1 MGHQRLVAKLM
12 DDGESPHQV
21 ALEMLSILPRIKKDP
36 NICKP
41 KIEILARRVVPLD
54 PPVRTIIVGRT
65 GKASLQRIAWT
76 KEEDQVLIQAK
87 LHHHTFRNVMG
98 SLPRRR
104 LCDAYDRWKILK
116 QLPDVIALLS
126 QAGDQTAIAAE
137 QRPPPIKREEM
148 GPIVDATVDEEGRVS
163 VPITAITN
171 GARIM
176 LPPGTKVKKQK
187 MRHVVE
193 SDIDDAVCF

>member
-1 MGHQRLVAKLM
+1 
-12 DDGESPHQV
+12 
-21 ALEMLSILPRIKKDP
+21 
-36 NICKP
+36 
-41 KIEILARRVVPLD
+41 
-54 PPVRTIIVGRT
+54 
-65 GKASLQRIAWT
+65 
-76 KEEDQVLIQAK
+76 
-87 LHHHTFRNVMG
+87 MG

-116 QLPDVIALLS
+116 QLPAVIALLS
-126 QAGDQTAIAAE
+126 QAGDQTAIAAV
-137 QRPPPIKREEM
+137 QGPPPIKREEI

-171 GARIM
+171 GARIV

-187 MRHVVE
+187 KPHVVQ